1 MRPITPARV
10 ALCAAV
16 RLYLD
21 CDDGDVSDDEMAQL
35 GTPLLR
41 VLQAEGDSEGD
52 ASPELR
58 PDATLVDV
66 LALLQVLVIAR
77 HSLLYATL
85 RKWRCLMSRHDQH
98 SDCAAM
104 KLADALAA

>member
-41 VLQAEGDSEGD
+41 VLQAEGASEGGAD
-52 ASPELR
+52 PELR
-58 PDATLVDV
+58 SDATLVDV
-66 LALLQVLVIAR
+66 LALLQVLVMPR
-77 HSLLYATL
+77 HSLLQATL
-85 RKWRCLMSRHDQH
+85 RNSR
-98 SDCAAM
+98 
-104 KLADALAA
+104 

>member
-41 VLQAEGDSEGD
+41 VLQAEGASEGD
-52 ASPELR
+52 ADPELR
-58 PDATLVDV
+58 SDATLVDV
-66 LALLQVLVIAR
+66 LALLQVIPR
-77 HSLLYATL
+77 QSLLYATL
-85 RKWRCLMSRHDQH
+85 RKCVSGEP
-98 SDCAAM
+98 SCAAI
-104 KLADALAA
+104 KLRCNEGR